1 MLCNRWKRWN
11 RMDAFARTMAGLAVE
26 ADTFKND
33 HDRRD
38 LSENAPH
45 GRKPAGQKRRRGR
58 LSSRDKPVKH
68 GKRRCKRRHRIESMF
83 GRPED

>member
-1 MLCNRWKRWN
+1 MRLPGRWLDSRWKP
-11 RMDAFARTMAGLAVE
+11 T
-26 ADTFKND
+26 
-33 HDRRD
+33 